1 MEGNSSM
8 KGGVLQTLPGQA
20 SEEGGSIRFVR
31 DYLSAMAVLDLES
44 DPRCRA
50 LTQCYGFFEGS
61 QHDHHGSDWNGLPRD
76 PGVGYMQERLKPQGF
91 VPVNSTPHA
100 YRKPDAPVP
109 LARQV
114 TSRFTEMLLGEG
126 RRPALRS
133 WSSPAT
139 QDYLEAAFREAS
151 LWDVLSQ
158 ARDVAGACGSSLVAL
173 GIVAGHF
180 EAEVLRPSNVWV
192 AEWCPES
199 PGWVPNVVIEQTKV
213 VRQVWERANEGGG
226 LPGPRDRGRLVSK
239 LFYKTRAW
247 TPEEIIYYRD
257 VPCDDVPDE
266 AIPVAKVVPH
276 KFGACPV
283 VWYQNTRRTES
294 PDGEPDCSGAWPLLD
309 KLDRLQSQV
318 YKAAVANAD
327 PTLVIKEDRQNRRRN
342 NLIQKGSSHV
352 IPLSPDGE
360 AKYLEMQG
368 TSVEIGLKAIDKM
381 IHEVLQTVEC
391 VVIHPDT
398 AKAYQSGE
406 ALQILWRSMESKANR
421 LRVTL
426 GSAVREISYLLLTAA
441 KNHGVANMEKVGSGE
456 DRPGIL
462 LPPRKVIREV
472 EADTSKD
479 DPMIPA
485 APASVEV
492 SYEAHE
498 PGPPETYVDM
508 EWPPYW
514 TPTAAQVAQMAQAMA
529 VASAQKQAIS
539 EETAI
544 RQLAQMLGNDGDEE
558 VRRVALERSEGM
570 RAMIEG
576 LGGMGLDDEDEDED
590 LEPPDYREDLEN
602 EDAEEADED
611 EDAEG

>member
-8 KGGVLQTLPGQA
+8 KGGALQTLPAQAGQ
-20 SEEGGSIRFVR
+20 EGGSIKFVR
-31 DYLSAMAVLDLES
+31 DYLSAMSVLDLES
-44 DPRCRA
+44 DSRCA
-50 LTQCYGFFEGS
+50 GLNQCFSFFEGT

-76 PGVGYMQERLKPQGF
+76 PGVGYMHERLKPQGF
-91 VPVNSTPHA
+91 VPVNSTPQA

-126 RRPALRS
+126 RRPAIRS
-133 WSSPAT
+133 WSSPQT
-139 QDYLEAAFREAS
+139 QDFLEASFREAN

-173 GIVAGHF
+173 GIVSGHF

-192 AEWCPES
+192 AEWCAES
-199 PGWVPNVVIEQTKV
+199 PGWVPKVIVEQSKV
-213 VRQVWERANEGGG
+213 VRQVWEKDANRSLPEGYKDGG
-226 LPGPRDRGRLVSK
+226 TLTTKV
-239 LFYKTRAW
+239 FYKTRAW
-247 TPEEIIYYRD
+247 TPEEVIYYED
-257 VPCDDVPDE
+257 VACDDVPDDS
-266 AIPVAKVVPH
+266 IKIAKVIPH

-294 PDGEPDCSGAWPLLD
+294 PDGEPDCAGAWPLLD

-318 YKAAVANAD
+318 YKAAIANAD
-327 PTLVIKEDRQNRRRN
+327 PTLVIKEDRQYRRRN

-368 TSVEIGLKAIDKM
+368 TSVEIGLKAIGKLV
-381 IHEVLQTVEC
+381 HEVLQTVEC

-426 GSAVREISYLLLTAA
+426 GSAVREIAYLLLSAA

-462 LPPRKVIREV
+462 LPPRKVIRE
-472 EADTSKD
+472 EERDTSKD
-479 DPMIPA
+479 DPMVPKT
-485 APASVEV
+485 PNPVTV
-492 SYEAHE
+492 YFEAHE
-498 PGPPETYVDM
+498 PGPPETYVDL

-558 VRRVALERSEGM
+558 VRRVALERAEGVRSM
-570 RAMIEG
+570 LEG
-576 LGGMGLDDEDEDED
+576 LGGMGLEDDEDDDE
-590 LEPPDYREDLEN
+590 EPYEYREAIE
-602 EDAEEADED
+602 AEEPEEDED
-611 EDAEG
+611 EDAER